1 MIKFYYSKVNKLNF
15 SQNEKMKKI
24 LLINF
29 LNSQLVNKF
38 EVITA
43 LN

>member
-29 LNSQLVNKF
+29 LNS
-38 EVITA
+38 
-43 LN
+43 